1 MRGVRVNNHNLTS
14 TNKILVWRGMGHHGG
29 GRGVGTRTGGGGNR
43 DDNLTRG
50 FEYPSDIRPDGA
62 GYGYMF

>member
-1 MRGVRVNNHNLTS
+1 MRGVRVM
-14 TNKILVWRGMGHHGG
+14 LVWRGMGHHGG